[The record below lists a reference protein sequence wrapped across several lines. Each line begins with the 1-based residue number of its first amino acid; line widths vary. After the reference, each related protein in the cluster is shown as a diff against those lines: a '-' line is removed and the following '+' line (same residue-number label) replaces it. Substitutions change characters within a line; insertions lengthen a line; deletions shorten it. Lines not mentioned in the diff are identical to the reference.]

1 MEGCARIWPNHDRVC
16 GWPCVDRMMSLGPD
30 AQSISAAAVTMP
42 QKARGEIQIRAG
54 RTRAARILEPWAG
67 LAYTVGMNVKHFWYG
82 NPTLRRLPSGT
93 AAAAA
98 ELSAGG

>member
-1 MEGCARIWPNHDRVC
+1 
-16 GWPCVDRMMSLGPD
+16 
-30 AQSISAAAVTMP
+30 MP
-42 QKARGEIQIRAG
+42 QKARVRCADPGGPRAVV
-54 RTRAARILEPWAG
+54 RILEPCAG
-67 LAYTVGMNVKHFWYG
+67 LAYTVGMNTKYYWYG

>member
-1 MEGCARIWPNHDRVC
+1 MHNPFRKMLS
-16 GWPCVDRMMSLGPD
+16 PCLKKPGAEV
-30 AQSISAAAVTMP
+30 
-42 QKARGEIQIRAG
+42 
-54 RTRAARILEPWAG
+54 RTRPVRARWVRILEPCAG
-67 LAYTVGMNVKHFWYG
+67 LAYTVGMNTKHYWYG

>member
-1 MEGCARIWPNHDRVC
+1 ML
-16 GWPCVDRMMSLGPD
+16 SL
-30 AQSISAAAVTMP
+30 MP
-42 QKARGEIQIRAG
+42 QKAWGRSSEPAGPRAVV
-54 RTRAARILEPWAG
+54 RILEPCAG
-67 LAYTVGMNVKHFWYG
+67 LAYTVGMNAMHYWYG